1 MSHFHLLGD
10 QHIADKAE
18 HVERWL
24 EEHDHVW
31 APAAMIL
38 VLAFYLMAIY
48 SLIYGDAFILR
59 EGIPFASMD
68 W

>member
-1 MSHFHLLGD
+1 MRVCVQRTNSLGRHLGILEPGTSPGRFL
-10 QHIADKAE
+10 IA
-18 HVERWL
+18 V
-24 EEHDHVW
+24 
-31 APAAMIL
+31 IL